1 MDRCF
6 ILDSQQFRLLVT
18 ESVESSLSILGENA
32 KKAIIIH
39 FMKNYYLKSFEEV
52 SDHPK
57 EFESF
62 LSALFGYGS
71 NILLKAIVTE
81 MFSKIDMEVP
91 ESDMNFAT
99 AVQEIKK
106 MTVSKQLT

>member
-1 MDRCF
+1 
-6 ILDSQQFRLLVT
+6 LVT

-39 FMKNYYLKSFEEV
+39 FMKNYYLKSFDEV
-52 SDHPK
+52 PDHAK
-57 EFESF
+57 EFETF
-62 LSALFGYGS
+62 LGVLFGYGS
-71 NILLKAIVTE
+71 NILVRAIVTE
-81 MFSKIDMEVP
+81 MFSKIDMEVL

-106 MTVSKQLT
+106 MTISKQSI